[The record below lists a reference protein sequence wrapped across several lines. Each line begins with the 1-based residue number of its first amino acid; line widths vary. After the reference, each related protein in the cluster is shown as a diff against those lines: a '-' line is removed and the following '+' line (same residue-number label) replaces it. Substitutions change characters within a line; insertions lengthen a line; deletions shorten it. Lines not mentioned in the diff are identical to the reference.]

1 MERAAAGPGQ
11 ADAGPPLAGAAA
23 STVAASAAGT
33 HTRPCRYSRIVSI
46 ARYSNYHYRPTRRQH
61 AKICALIVKAAGD
74 GNRPAAGPAGDPPR
88 PGAAPAA
95 AAEHGARLGRAA
107 AGDAHPHASADPDPA
122 GDPDDLPAAL
132 SANVTSTTH
141 AVVEVTCVA

>member
-1 MERAAAGPGQ
+1 
-11 ADAGPPLAGAAA
+11 
-23 STVAASAAGT
+23 
-33 HTRPCRYSRIVSI
+33 VSI

-74 GNRPAAGPAGDPPR
+74 GNRPAPPPR
-88 PGAAPAA
+88 APPVTRPDPGAAPAA

-122 GDPDDLPAAL
+122 ADPDDLPAAL
-132 SANVTSTTH
+132 GANVTSTTH
-141 AVVEVTCVA
+141 AVVEVTFVA